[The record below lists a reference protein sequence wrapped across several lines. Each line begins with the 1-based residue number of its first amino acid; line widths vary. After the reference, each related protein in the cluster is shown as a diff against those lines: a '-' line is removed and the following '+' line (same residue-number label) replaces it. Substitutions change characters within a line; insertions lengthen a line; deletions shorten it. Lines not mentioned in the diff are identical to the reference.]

1 MISIQQIQYILQL
14 SETKNFSKAAQDCF
28 VTQPTLSMQIKK
40 AEELIGFQVFDRN
53 KSPLELT
60 HLGKE
65 LIPILQELNQAN
77 NAILQLSKQAQGT
90 YVEELTMGI
99 IPTISPY
106 LIPLL
111 YKSWKK
117 ELKHTRLIIKENKTE
132 DLLNLLENKKLD
144 LAIIA
149 GPSVDSKWK
158 VSKLYT
164 EELLAY
170 TQKKGNGII
179 KTSDLNSEKPWL
191 LSQGNCLRSQM
202 MQFCKIDNTSAEDWN
217 FEGGNLEL
225 LIKMVD
231 LNGGYT
237 LIPKQYIDFLPRVKG
252 AFHTIKDTQT
262 NASPARS
269 IISLQRNRNT
279 KSNSIEM
286 IIDSIRYLLNTSSS
300 KKNFSIIN
308 WK

>member
-1 MISIQQIQYILQL
+1 MISTQQIQYIIQL
-14 SETKNFSKAAQDCF
+14 SETKNFSKAAEECF

-40 AEELIGFQVFDRN
+40 VEELLGFSIFNRD

-60 HLGKE
+60 PMGRRL
-65 LIPILQELNQAN
+65 LPILQEINQGN
-77 NAILQLSKQAQGT
+77 NAILQLSKQARGT

-106 LIPLL
+106 LIPML

-117 ELKHTRLIIKENKTE
+117 ELKNTRLLIKEHQTE
-132 DLLNLLENKKLD
+132 DLLQLLQDKKMD
-144 LAIIA
+144 LIIIA
-149 GPSVDSKWK
+149 GPSLDSNWK
-158 VSKLYT
+158 TSLLYT

-170 TQKKGNGII
+170 TQQKDNRII
-179 KTSDLNSEKPWL
+179 KTTDLNTETPWL

-202 MQFCKIDNTSAEDWN
+202 MQFCKIDHPEGEEWN

-237 LIPKQYIDFLPRVKG
+237 LIPKHYISFLNRVKG
-252 AFHTIKDTQT
+252 AFHTIRDTQT
-262 NASPARS
+262 HASPARS
-269 IISLQRNRNT
+269 IICLQRQRNT
-279 KSNSIEM
+279 KQHSIEK
-286 IIDSIRYLLNTSSS
+286 IIDSIKFSFNNVS
-300 KKNFSIIN
+300 KKNYSIIN

>member
-14 SETKNFSKAAQDCF
+14 AETKSFSKAAEDCF

-40 AEELIGFQVFDRN
+40 AEQVLGFHIFDRN
-53 KSPLELT
+53 KNPLGIT
-60 HLGKE
+60 HLGQE
-65 LIPILQELNQAN
+65 LIPIIRETNHAN
-77 NAILQLSKQAQGT
+77 NNVIQLSKKALGT
-90 YVEELTMGI
+90 YTEEFTIGI

-106 LIPLL
+106 LIPML
-111 YKSWKK
+111 YKNWKK
-117 ELKHTRLIIKENKTE
+117 ELTHTRLIIKENKTE

-149 GPSVDSKWK
+149 GPATDSKWK
-158 VSKLYT
+158 ASKLYT

-170 TQKKGNGII
+170 TQNRDTNII
-179 KTSDLNSEKPWL
+179 KTSDLHTEKPWL

-202 MQFCKIDNTSAEDWN
+202 MQFCKIDQSASDDWN

-252 AFHTIKDTQT
+252 AFHTIKDAKT
-262 NASPARS
+262 NTSPARTIVS
-269 IISLQRNRNT
+269 IQSNRNT
-279 KSNSIEM
+279 KSDSIEK
-286 IIDSIRYLLNTSSS
+286 IIDSIRFLFSTTSS
-300 KKNFSIIN
+300 KKNYSIIN